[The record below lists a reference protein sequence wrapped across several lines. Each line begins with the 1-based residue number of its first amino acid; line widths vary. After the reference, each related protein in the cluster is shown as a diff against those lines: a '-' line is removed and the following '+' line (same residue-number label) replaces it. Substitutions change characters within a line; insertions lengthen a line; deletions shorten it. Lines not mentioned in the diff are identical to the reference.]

1 MQLAALDQCLIQS
14 HSQIHWRSG
23 IGKAE
28 EDSPYHHHSD
38 ERQGE
43 NNERGGEMGGEKD
56 DVDEAVGN
64 LEAPGNLGI
73 RSGYVDQLDCER
85 VGDDDSSCEEACCQL
100 KYKIG

>member
-1 MQLAALDQCLIQS
+1 
-14 HSQIHWRSG
+14 
-23 IGKAE
+23 
-28 EDSPYHHHSD
+28 
-38 ERQGE
+38 
-43 NNERGGEMGGEKD
+43 MGGEKD